1 MNFFTIRST
10 IITLGNFIPIKPGLL
25 FKGRISF
32 KTVVLLICLT
42 LAMAWRAEAQQRI
55 KDVKVELATTGNSLS
70 AALKSI
76 EAQTSFRFAYK
87 AAEVSPYVR
96 VDVPAGPHTVSDLL
110 DLLLAKTNLGY
121 SVEDGYII
129 IAPKPDRIEPV
140 KRASEDITITGVVK
154 DQISVLPGVNVTLK
168 SDQRRATQT
177 NTSGRYTI
185 KAPANG
191 VLIFSMVGFESREI
205 QINGEGVI
213 NIELTPMDN
222 KLNEVAIVAYGTQ
235 KKSSMVS
242 SITTISP
249 KDLKIPSSNLT
260 TALAGRLAGIISYQ
274 RSGEPGQDNAAF
286 FIRGVT
292 TFGYKKD
299 PLLMIDGIEVSAT
312 DLARLQPDDIAS
324 FSIMKDAT
332 ATSLYGAR
340 GANGVILVTTKSG
353 KEGPAKISVRFE
365 NSNSSNTRQV
375 KLADPITYMQL
386 GNEAVLTRNP
396 LGILPYSQNKI
407 DNTVAGL
414 NPYVYPA
421 NDWLDQLIRK
431 NTNNQRLNFNASGGG
446 TVARYYIA
454 ATANQDNGILK
465 VDKRNNFNSNVNL
478 KSYQLRSNV
487 NINMTK
493 TTEVIV
499 RLSGSF
505 DDYTGPI
512 DGGSGVYS
520 KILQANP
527 VLYPAYYPADQKPNT
542 NHILFGND
550 NSNGTFLIN
559 PYADMVKGYKDY
571 SRSTLNAQ
579 FELKQDLKFITPG
592 LSVRGMFNTQRY
604 SYFDIVRNYNPYYY
618 SASGYNRQTN
628 TYALTSL
635 NETTATEYLNYS
647 EGIKDINS
655 STYVEAAVNYNIKL
669 GKKNDITGLLVYQR
683 RNQIFANQGTLQ
695 KSLPYRNQGVSGR
708 FTYAFD
714 NRFLAEANFGYNGSE
729 RFYKTQRYGFFPAGG
744 LGYYISNEKFWDPV
758 KQVVNKLKF
767 KGTYGLVGNDA
778 IGSADDRFFYLSE
791 VNINDGNKGYTFG
804 ENFNYSRP
812 GVTVN
817 RYDNRDITWETAR
830 KLNLGFELGLFNDLE
845 IQADYFTER
854 RNNILMDRA
863 SIPST
868 MGLSA
873 GVRANVGKAK
883 ANGIDISADY
893 NKTFGNSLWLQVHG
907 NFTYAHSE
915 FTAYEEPEYAEKYK
929 SHIGRSLNQRFGLIA
944 ERLFIDEA
952 EVANSPKQTY
962 GEYKAGD
969 IKYRDINGDGQITDL
984 DQVPLGYPEVPEIIY
999 GFGFSTG
1006 YKNFDISTFFQGSA
1020 RSSFWIDANATAP
1033 FINYTAPGAAYL
1045 PGAQNALLQAYA
1057 DDHWSEEN
1065 RNSYALWPR
1074 LNSVASANNTQTSSW
1089 FMRNGA
1095 FLRLKSVE
1103 LGYSL
1108 PKKLISRWHFDRARI
1123 YVSGTNLA
1131 TISGFKL
1138 WDIEMGGNGLG
1149 YPIQK
1154 VINVGIQ
1161 MGF

>member
-1 MNFFTIRST
+1 MDFFTYKSSNT
-10 IITLGNFIPIKPGLL
+10 EPGNFIPIKPKSLL
-25 FKGRISF
+25 NIRTCFIALF
-32 KTVVLLICLT
+32 IFACTNLLITSPLK
-42 LAMAWRAEAQQRI
+42 AQDI
-55 KDVKVELATTGNSLS
+55 KEVKVEIGPASGSLE
-70 AALKSI
+70 AALKKI
-76 EAQTSFRFAYK
+76 ESQSPFRFAYK
-87 AAEVSPYVR
+87 AAEISQYTNIN
-96 VDVPAGPHTVSDLL
+96 VPGGSRTVASLIDM
-110 DLLLAKTNLGY
+110 LLAKTNLSY
-121 SVEDGYII
+121 SVDDKYIVI
-129 IAPKPDRIEPV
+129 SPKKDRAPSPKT
-140 KRASEDITITGVVK
+140 ASEDITVTGVVK
-154 DQISVLPGVNVTLK
+154 DQISVLPGVNVSLK
-168 SDQRRATQT
+168 SDPRRGVQT
-177 NTSGRYTI
+177 SVTGKYTI
-185 KAPANG
+185 KVPANG
-191 VLIFSMVGFESREI
+191 VLVFSMVGYEPREI

-213 NIELTPMDN
+213 NIDLVPMDN
-222 KLNEVAIVAYGTQ
+222 KLNEVAVVAFGTQ

-249 KDLKIPSSNLT
+249 KDLKVPSSNLT
-260 TALAGRLAGIISYQ
+260 TALAGRLAGVIAYQ

-299 PLLMIDGIEVSAT
+299 PLLMIDGIEVTPT

-324 FSIMKDAT
+324 FSIMKDAP

-340 GANGVILVTTKSG
+340 GANGVILITTKSG

-365 NSNSSNTRQV
+365 NSNSSNTRQIQ
-375 KLADPITYMQL
+375 LADPITYMTL

-421 NDWLDQLIRK
+421 NNWLDQLIKR
-431 NTNNQRLNFNASGGG
+431 NTNNQRLNFNANGGG

-454 ATANQDNGILK
+454 GSINQDNGILN

-478 KSYQLRSNV
+478 KSYQLRSNI

-520 KILQANP
+520 KIMRSNP
-527 VLYPAYYPADQKPNT
+527 VLFPAFYPADLKPNT

-550 NSNGTFLIN
+550 NSTGSFLIN
-559 PYADMVKGYKDY
+559 PYADMIKGYKDY

-579 FELKQDLKFITPG
+579 FELKQDLAFLVPG
-592 LSVRGMFNTQRY
+592 LSARGMFNTQRY
-604 SYFDIVRNYNPYYY
+604 SYFDIVRNYNPFFY
-618 SASGYNRQTN
+618 SASGYNRQN
-628 TYALTSL
+628 DSYSISAL
-635 NETTATEYLNYS
+635 NETTATEYLNYN
-647 EGIKDINS
+647 EGAKDINS
-655 STYVEAAVNYNIKL
+655 STYVEAAVNYHVTL
-669 GKKNDITGLLVYQR
+669 AKKNDITALVVYQR

-708 FTYAFD
+708 LTYAFD

-729 RFYKTQRYGFFPAGG
+729 RFYRTQRYGFFPAAG
-744 LGYYISNEKFWDPV
+744 LGWLISNEKFWEPIKNTV
-758 KQVVNKLKF
+758 TKFKL

-791 VNINDGNKGYTFG
+791 VNINDPNKGFVFG
-804 ENFNYSRP
+804 ENANYYRP

-830 KLNLGFELGLFNDLE
+830 KLNVGFELGLFGDLE
-845 IQADYFTER
+845 VQADYFTEKR
-854 RNNILMDRA
+854 DNILMDRA
-863 SIPST
+863 SIPAT

-873 GVRANVGKAK
+873 GIRANVGKAK
-883 ANGIDISADY
+883 AHGIDISADY
-893 NKTFGNSLWLQVHG
+893 NKNFSNSLWLQLHG

-915 FTAYEEPEYAEKYK
+915 FTAYEEPQYAEYYK
-929 SHIGRSLNQRFGLIA
+929 THVGQSLNQRFGLIA
-944 ERLFIDEA
+944 ERLFVDEA

-962 GEYKAGD
+962 GEYMAGD
-969 IKYRDINGDGQITDL
+969 IKYRDVNGDGQITDL

-999 GFGFSTG
+999 GFGFSAG
-1006 YKNFDISTFFQGSA
+1006 YKNFDFSSFFQGSA
-1020 RSSFWIDANATAP
+1020 RSSFWIDAGATAP
-1033 FINYTAPGAAYL
+1033 FVN
-1045 PGAQNALLQAYA
+1045 QNALLQAYA
-1057 DDHWSEEN
+1057 ENHWSEDN
-1065 RNSYALWPR
+1065 RDSYALWPR
-1074 LNSVASANNTQTSSW
+1074 LNSVASANNMQTSSW
-1089 FMRNGA
+1089 FMRSGA

-1103 LGYSL
+1103 LGYAL
-1108 PKKLISRWHFDRARI
+1108 PKRTISRLHLDRARFYI
-1123 YVSGTNLA
+1123 SGTNLL
-1131 TISGFKL
+1131 TVSGFKL

-1154 VINVGIQ
+1154 VFNVGIQ
-1161 MGF
+1161 LGF